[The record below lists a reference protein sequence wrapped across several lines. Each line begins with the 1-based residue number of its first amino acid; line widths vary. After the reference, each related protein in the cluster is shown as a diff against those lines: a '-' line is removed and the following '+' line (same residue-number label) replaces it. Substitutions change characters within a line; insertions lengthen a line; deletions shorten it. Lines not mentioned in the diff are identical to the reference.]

1 MKSPIDGS
9 ALGMRGIAIVC
20 LTGLL
25 AACGTS
31 TADNSGTN
39 TASAPGI
46 TASSITIGST
56 QPLTGPAAP
65 GYSEIAPASN
75 AYFVYLNQHGGVF
88 GRKILYEYLDDGYN
102 PTNTASQTRKLIL
115 DTKVFAMF
123 SALGTPTHLAVIDYI
138 NSEKVPDVFVSSGCN
153 CWNNV
158 SKYPNTFG
166 FQPGYTIEGKILGQ
180 YIKQNLSGKKVGYFY
195 QNDEFGLDGVKG
207 LDDQLGASSIASRQ
221 NYVPTNTN
229 VGPQIAALQAS
240 GAQVVVS
247 YTIPAFTALALL
259 TAAKLGYHPTWV
271 VSNVGSDI
279 TTLTGLLTTF
289 SKGAVGKQLLGG
301 MVTDTYLPLV
311 GDSSNPWI
319 TLFKGIHDQI
329 IPSLPWD
336 GNILYGMA
344 QAYTLAQAFKA
355 AGRNPTR
362 SSFVKSLESTVAAV
376 SCGDPSPL
384 GVAIPT
390 PAFQRGGRGWF
401 YTSGPGLVPFGF
413 ASDNHLGYLGVQVA
427 IIAADGT
434 EATNGPVYTSSDS
447 GPISQYGGS
456 ASSPPTNGIP

>member
-1 MKSPIDGS
+1 MDGS
-9 ALGMRGIAIVC
+9 ALRTRGIAIVC

-25 AACGTS
+25 AACGTT
-31 TADNSGTN
+31 TANNSGTN

-46 TASSITIGST
+46 TETSITIGST

-115 DTKVFAMF
+115 ETKVFAMF

-138 NSEKVPDVFVSSGCN
+138 NSEKVPDLFVSSGCN

-166 FQPGYTIEGKILGQ
+166 FQPDYTIEGKILGQ

-247 YTIPAFTALALL
+247 FTIPAFTALALL

-271 VSNVGSDI
+271 VSNVGSDVP
-279 TTLTGLLTTF
+279 TLTGLVSKF
-289 SKGAVGKQLLGG
+289 SQGAVGGKLLGG
-301 MVTDTYLPLV
+301 IVTDNYLPF
-311 GDSSNPWI
+311 SSDTSNAW
-319 TLFKGIHDQI
+319 TSLFKQIHDQY
-329 IPSLPWD
+329 IPGLPFD
-336 GNILYGMA
+336 GNVIYGMA

-362 SSFVKSLESTVAAV
+362 SSFVKSLESAKLSA
-376 SCGDPSPL
+376 
-384 GVAIPT
+384 
-390 PAFQRGGRGWF
+390 
-401 YTSGPGLVPFGF
+401 GPGFAPFGY
-413 ASDNHLGYLGVQVA
+413 AADNHLGYLGVQVA

-434 EATNGPVYTSSDS
+434 VTTTGPVYTSSDS
-447 GPISQYGGS
+447 GPISPSSGS
-456 ASSPPTNGIP
+456 ASTPPGNGIP

>member
-1 MKSPIDGS
+1 
-9 ALGMRGIAIVC
+9 MRGIAIVC

-31 TADNSGTN
+31 TANNSGTN

-46 TASSITIGST
+46 TATDITIGST

-88 GRKILYEYLDDGYN
+88 GRKILYEYVDDGYN

-115 DTKVFAMF
+115 QTKVFAMF

-166 FQPGYTIEGKILGQ
+166 FQPDYTIEGKILGQ
-180 YIKQNLSGKKVGYFY
+180 YINQNLSGKKVGYFY

-207 LDDQLGASSIASRQ
+207 LDDQLGASSVPKERRQ

-289 SKGAVGKQLLGG
+289 SKGAVGGQLLGG

-311 GDSSNPWI
+311 GDSSNAWI
-319 TLFKGIHDQI
+319 TLFRGIHDRI
-329 IPSLPWD
+329 IPGLPWD
-336 GNILYGMA
+336 GNVLYGMV
-344 QAYTLAQAFKA
+344 QAYTLAQALKA

-362 SSFVKSLESTVAAV
+362 SSFVKSLESTKLT
-376 SCGDPSPL
+376 G
-384 GVAIPT
+384 
-390 PAFQRGGRGWF
+390 
-401 YTSGPGLVPFGF
+401 GPGLVPFGF

-447 GPISQYGGS
+447 GPISQYSGS

>member
-1 MKSPIDGS
+1 MKSLIDGS
-9 ALGMRGIAIVC
+9 AYRIRGIAIVC
-20 LTGLL
+20 VAGLL

-31 TADNSGTN
+31 SATDNSGTN

-46 TASSITIGST
+46 TATTITIGST

-75 AYFVYLNQHGGVF
+75 AYFQYLNAHGGIF
-88 GRKILYEYLDDGYN
+88 GRKITYTYLDDGYN

-115 DTKVFAMF
+115 ETKVFAMF
-123 SALGTPTHLAVIDYI
+123 SALGTPTHLAVVDYI
-138 NSEKVPDVFVSSGCN
+138 NSEKVPDLFVSSGCN

-158 SKYPNTFG
+158 STYPNTFG
-166 FQPGYTIEGKILGQ
+166 WQPDYTIEGKILGQ

-229 VGPQIAALQAS
+229 VKPQIAALQAS

-259 TAAKLGYHPTWV
+259 TAAGLGYHPIWV
-271 VSNVGSDI
+271 VSNVGSDV
-279 TTLTGLLTTF
+279 TTLTGLLTAF
-289 SKGAVGKQLLGG
+289 SKGAVGGQLLGG

-319 TLFKGIHDQI
+319 TLFKGIHDQYI
-329 IPSLPWD
+329 SSLPWD
-336 GNILYGMA
+336 GNVLYGMA
-344 QAYTLAQAFKA
+344 QAYSLAQAFKA

-362 SSFVKSLESTVAAV
+362 SSFVKSLESTKL
-376 SCGDPSPL
+376 SG
-384 GVAIPT
+384 
-390 PAFQRGGRGWF
+390 
-401 YTSGPGLVPFGF
+401 GPGLAPLGY
-413 ASDNHLGYLGVQVA
+413 SSSNHLGFLGVQVA
-427 IIAADGT
+427 MIGAGGS
-434 EATNGPVYTSSDS
+434 EATTGSVYTASDS
-447 GPISQYGGS
+447 GPISAYSGS
-456 ASSPPTNGIP
+456 ASTPPTNGIP

>member
-1 MKSPIDGS
+1 MKSLMDGS
-9 ALGMRGIAIVC
+9 ASRIRGIAIVC
-20 LTGLL
+20 AAGLL
-25 AACGTS
+25 AACGNPSSSNNT
-31 TADNSGTN
+31 SGTN

-46 TASSITIGST
+46 TATTITIGST

-75 AYFVYLNQHGGVF
+75 AYFQYLNAHGGIF
-88 GRKILYEYLDDGYN
+88 GRKITYQYLDDGYN

-115 DTKVFAMF
+115 ETKVFAMF
-123 SALGTPTHLAVIDYI
+123 SSLGTPTHLAVVDYI
-138 NSEKVPDVFVSSGCN
+138 NSEKVPDLFVSSGCN
-153 CWNNV
+153 CWNDV

-166 FQPGYTIEGKILGQ
+166 WQPDYTIEGKILGQ
-180 YIKQNLSGKKVGYFY
+180 YITQSLSGKKVGYFY

-207 LDDQLGASSIASRQ
+207 LDAQLGASSIASRQ

-247 YTIPAFTALALL
+247 FTIPAFTALALL
-259 TAAKLGYHPTWV
+259 TAAKLGYHPIWV

-279 TTLTGLLTTF
+279 TTLTGLLKAF
-289 SKGAVGKQLLGG
+289 SKGAAGGQLLGG
-301 MVTDTYLPLV
+301 MVTDAYLPLV

-319 TLFKGIHDQI
+319 TLFKGIHDQYI
-329 IPSLPWD
+329 STLPWD
-336 GNILYGMA
+336 GNVLYGMA

-362 SSFVKSLESTVAAV
+362 SSFVKSLESIKL
-376 SCGDPSPL
+376 SNG
-384 GVAIPT
+384 
-390 PAFQRGGRGWF
+390 PA
-401 YTSGPGLVPFGF
+401 LAPFGY
-413 ASDNHLGYLGVQVA
+413 SSSNHLGVLGVQVA
-427 IIAADGT
+427 TIGADGT
-434 EATNGPVYTSSDS
+434 ETTTGPVYTSSDS

-456 ASSPPTNGIP
+456 ASSPPANGIP

>member
-1 MKSPIDGS
+1 
-9 ALGMRGIAIVC
+9 MRGIAIVC
-20 LTGLL
+20 LSGLL

-88 GRKILYEYLDDGYN
+88 GRKVLYEYLDDGYN

-123 SALGTPTHLAVIDYI
+123 SSLGTPTHLAVVDYI
-138 NSEKVPDVFVSSGCN
+138 NSEKVPDLFVSSGCN

-158 SKYPNTFG
+158 PKYPNTFG
-166 FQPGYTIEGKILGQ
+166 WQTDYTIEGKILGQ

-259 TAAKLGYHPTWV
+259 SAAKLGYHPTWV
-271 VSNVGSDI
+271 VSNVGSDV
-279 TTLTGLLTTF
+279 TTLTGLVSKF
-289 SKGAVGKQLLGG
+289 SQGAVGGKLLGG
-301 MVTDTYLPLV
+301 IVTDNYLPFSS
-311 GDSSNPWI
+311 DTSNPWI
-319 TLFKGIHDQI
+319 TLFKQIHDQY
-329 IPSLPWD
+329 IPSLPFD
-336 GNILYGMA
+336 GNVIYGMA
-344 QAYTLAQAFKA
+344 QAYTMAQALKA

-362 SSFVKSLESTVAAV
+362 SSFVKSLESTKL
-376 SCGDPSPL
+376 SG
-384 GVAIPT
+384 
-390 PAFQRGGRGWF
+390 
-401 YTSGPGLVPFGF
+401 GPGLAPLGF

-434 EATNGPVYTSSDS
+434 VATTGPVYTSSDS
-447 GPISQYGGS
+447 GPISRYSGS
-456 ASSPPTNGIP
+456 ASSPPANGIP

>member
-1 MKSPIDGS
+1 MKSRIDGS
-9 ALGMRGIAIVC
+9 ASGMRGIAIVC
-20 LTGLL
+20 LAGLL

-31 TADNSGTN
+31 TANNSGTN

-46 TASSITIGST
+46 TETSITIGST

-102 PTNTASQTRKLIL
+102 PTITASQTRKLIL
-115 DTKVFAMF
+115 ETKVFGMF

-166 FQPGYTIEGKILGQ
+166 FQPDYTIEGKILGQ
-180 YIKQNLSGKKVGYFY
+180 YINQNLSGQKVGYFY

-207 LDDQLGASSIASRQ
+207 LDAQLGASSVSSDRRQ

-240 GAQVVVS
+240 GAKVVVS
-247 YTIPAFTALALL
+247 FTIPAFTALALL

-289 SKGAVGKQLLGG
+289 SKGAVGGQLLGG

-311 GDSSNPWI
+311 GDGSNAWI

-329 IPSLPWD
+329 IPGLPWD
-336 GNILYGMA
+336 GNVLYGMV
-344 QAYTLAQAFKA
+344 QAYTLAQALKA

-362 SSFVKSLESTVAAV
+362 SSFVKTLEATKLT
-376 SCGDPSPL
+376 G
-384 GVAIPT
+384 
-390 PAFQRGGRGWF
+390 
-401 YTSGPGLVPFGF
+401 GPGLVPFGF
-413 ASDNHLGYLGVQVA
+413 ASDNHLGYLGVQIA
-427 IIAADGT
+427 IIAANGT

-447 GPISQYGGS
+447 GPITQYSGS
-456 ASSPPTNGIP
+456 ASSPPANGIP